1 MTIQILSPEN
11 EQKIIE
17 KLAFALPTESGVS
30 QSRRNRLMFYLMIDA
45 GLRVREVVTLTWS
58 CLFTE
63 STMNSSVRIHTNCNH
78 NNLARLIPISSRLSN
93 AIHEFTNFP
102 APPLCL
108 LPLDYVFPAHNAHRH
123 ITTRQVH
130 RIIAA
135 AGRQAASI
143 TCHPH
148 MLRHTFATKLM
159 SYTPTRVVQEL
170 LGHKSI
176 TSTQIYTHP
185 NSTDLQRAIDGLHNK
200 GV

>member
-1 MTIQILSPEN
+1 MSIQILTEEN
-11 EQKIIE
+11 EQKILG

-63 STMNSSVRIHTNCNH
+63 QTMNTAVKIHANCNH
-78 NNLARLIPISSRLSN
+78 NHLARLIPISTRLAN
-93 AIHEFTNFP
+93 AISEFANYP
-102 APPLCL
+102 IPPLCL
-108 LPLDYVFPAHNAHRH
+108 LPLDYVFPARNAHLH

-130 RIIAA
+130 RIISFAGWNAA
-135 AGRQAASI
+135 QI
-143 TCHPH
+143 IVHPH

-159 SYTPTRVVQEL
+159 AYTPTRVVQEL

-185 NSTDLQRAIDGLHNK
+185 NSTDLQKAIDGLTNK
-200 GV
+200 GK